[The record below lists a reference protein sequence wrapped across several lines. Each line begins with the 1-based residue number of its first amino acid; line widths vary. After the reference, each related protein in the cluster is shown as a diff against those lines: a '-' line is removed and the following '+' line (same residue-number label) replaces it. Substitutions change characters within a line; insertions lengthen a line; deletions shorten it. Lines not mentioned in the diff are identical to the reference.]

1 MQINGGSMYQMKWTL
16 KITGIIL
23 FLIFGFFPMGW
34 AQESEVQQPLDFGF
48 YYTIQKGDTLWDLSQ
63 RFYNSQWD
71 WPGLWE
77 MNQEI
82 KNPHQIIPGQKIT
95 IFLKSEAPIAK
106 ATIAKAVVQEPPE
119 TAKPM
124 LPPTISPSFT
134 YPEISHVGFIKTTVE
149 RSLGNIIRE
158 KDGNLMMSAHDIIYI
173 NPRGKDLLVPG
184 KIYQIFDTENI
195 KETLNDRKFVGIKHL
210 IKAEIK
216 ILENHGSYVTAIITN
231 SYRDASVNDRIMAYY
246 ERDTLLSVQENPT
259 PIKASLI
266 CSEENT
272 VMINNYQIAFID
284 QGSKNNVQPGQI
296 YKILQANKSAFDGS
310 DSNWWSW
317 KDKKAPLLDSLD
329 SGRLIVL
336 HTEDISATVMIL
348 SSKRDIYPG
357 DMVD

>member
-1 MQINGGSMYQMKWTL
+1 MQINGGSMYQIKWTL

-34 AQESEVQQPLDFGF
+34 AQESGMVQQTQNSGF
-48 YYTIQKGDTLWDLSQ
+48 HYTIQKGDTLWDLSQ

-77 MNQEI
+77 MNKEI
-82 KNPHQIIPGQKIT
+82 KNPHQITPGQKIK

-106 ATIAKAVVQEPPE
+106 APIAKAPVE
-119 TAKPM
+119 TAKPV
-124 LPPTISPSFT
+124 LPPAISPSFT
-134 YPEISHVGFIKTTVE
+134 YLEMSHLGFIKTTVE
-149 RSLGNIIRE
+149 PSLGNIIRE

-216 ILENHGSYVTAIITN
+216 ILENHGSYVAAVITN

-284 QGSKNNVQPGQI
+284 RGSKDNVQPGQI

-317 KDKKAPLLDSLD
+317 KDKKAPLLDPLD
-329 SGRLIVL
+329 SGRLIIL

-357 DMVD
+357 NMVD